1 MVKNYSTSTEESHN
15 DTHTHTQIQKHRD
28 TQTHRQIQRERD
40 TQKTQ
45 REKQIKFY
53 DTKNMS
59 LLYFVC
65 LSGQ

>member
-15 DTHTHTQIQKHRD
+15 DTHTDTKTQRHTHTDKY
-28 TQTHRQIQRERD
+28 RERD